1 MSILR
6 VGSGECSRSDI
17 FQGSA
22 PSWLDNIIRRVIHV
36 VSTVSLEC
44 DPGLF
49 WPHFGSFDRETGPVT
64 SVRRAGGGTSCW
76 IQRCPRPALETPGGS
91 TTGPSCAVL
100 FRRSRSGVR
109 QLPFAVVEAETL
121 AEGAGPTSSSLVL
134 RSRWSAPRSLACS
147 SAASINARPRP
158 LHVGSGPHTA
168 PRGSTRARRSRSQGG
183 TAVPLSRPGLDLP
196 AELSC
201 RRHPAAALCAGPT
214 DAGGEQARRTHG

>member
-6 VGSGECSRSDI
+6 AGSGECSRSDI

-109 QLPFAVVEAETL
+109 QLPLRGCGSRDSRRGCGPNIVFARAEIKVVSAAVSGVFERCLHQCPSQT
-121 AEGAGPTSSSLVL
+121 PTRRVGTTY
-134 RSRWSAPRSLACS
+134 S
-147 SAASINARPRP
+147 SAR
-158 LHVGSGPHTA
+158 
-168 PRGSTRARRSRSQGG
+168 
-183 TAVPLSRPGLDLP
+183 
-196 AELSC
+196 
-201 RRHPAAALCAGPT
+201 
-214 DAGGEQARRTHG
+214 